1 MGRQQRRGKG
11 PTRTMRDIKRSS
23 KPEEVKSEKKR
34 KEMELVGSE
43 EGVAKRQR
51 DDEAGG
57 WAVYGIVFVIP
68 IDYVITRVRAQ

>member
-1 MGRQQRRGKG
+1 M
-11 PTRTMRDIKRSS
+11 
-23 KPEEVKSEKKR
+23 KKR

-57 WAVYGIVFVIP
+57 WAVYSIVFVILVSY
-68 IDYVITRVRAQ
+68 IITRLKIE

>member
-1 MGRQQRRGKG
+1 M
-11 PTRTMRDIKRSS
+11 
-23 KPEEVKSEKKR
+23 KKR

-57 WAVYGIVFVIP
+57 WAVYSIVLVIP
-68 IDYVITRVRAQ
+68 VNYMITLVKAK